1 MEFNPLSPEFQANP
15 YPLYDMLRVNS
26 PIFHWEQWN
35 IRFLTR
41 YEDCVALLKDNR
53 LGHEILNVM
62 TREELGWPPEPPA
75 EFEPY
80 LEMNRGWMLFRDPPT
95 HTRLRMLVHKA
106 FTPRMIEQL
115 RGRTQG
121 IADTLL
127 DAVQDAGKMDIIADL
142 AVPLPVTV
150 IAEML
155 GVPQSDHHLFRAWS
169 RDLAHSLELT
179 DAPEVYEAATKAT
192 TAFSAYLRDLA
203 NDRRKNPQDDLMSA
217 LVAAE
222 EQGDKLTES
231 ELISTC
237 ILLLVAGHET
247 TTNLI
252 GNGMLALLRHPD
264 QMAKLQADPT
274 LGKNAIEEL
283 LRYDSPVQMT
293 SRTVLEP
300 VDYNGYHF
308 PRGGQVSF
316 MLGAANRDPEQFDHP
331 ETLDITREHNPHLSF
346 SNGIHY
352 CLGAPLAR
360 MEGQIA
366 IMTLLKRMPKLQ
378 LVDDDPPYR
387 PTYVLRGL
395 SSLPVTF

>member
-1 MEFNPLSPEFQANP
+1 MDFNPLSPEFQANP
-15 YPLYDMLRVNS
+15 YPIYDMLRANM

-41 YEDCVALLKDNR
+41 YQDCVALLKDNR
-53 LGHEILNVM
+53 LGHEVLNVM
-62 TREELGWPPEPPA
+62 SREELGLPPEPPI
-75 EFEPY
+75 EYQPY
-80 LEMNRGWMLFRDPPT
+80 MDMVRGWMLFRDPPT
-95 HTRLRMLVHKA
+95 HTRLRLLVHKA

-121 IADTLL
+121 IADALL
-127 DAVQDAGKMDIIADL
+127 DAVQDSGKMDIINDL

-155 GVPQSDHHLFRAWS
+155 GVPTADQHLFRGWS

-179 DAPEVYEAATKAT
+179 DSPEVYEAATQAT
-192 TAFSAYLRDLA
+192 IAFSAYLRDLA
-203 NDRRKNPQDDLMSA
+203 NARRKQSQDDLMSA

-222 EQGDKLTES
+222 EEGDKLTES

-264 QMAKLQADPT
+264 QMAKLKADPT
-274 LGKNAIEEL
+274 LGKGAIEEL

-293 SRTVLEP
+293 SRSALED
-300 VDYNGYHF
+300 VEYNGTHL
-308 PRGGQVSF
+308 PRGAQVSF
-316 MLGAANRDPEQFDHP
+316 MLGAANRDPEQFANP
-331 ETLDITREHNPHLSF
+331 EMLDITREHNPHLSF

-366 IMTLLKRMPKLQ
+366 IMTLLKRMPDLE
-378 LVDDDPPYR
+378 LTDDNPPYR
-387 PTYVLRGL
+387 ATYVLRGL
-395 SSLPVTF
+395 SALPVTF